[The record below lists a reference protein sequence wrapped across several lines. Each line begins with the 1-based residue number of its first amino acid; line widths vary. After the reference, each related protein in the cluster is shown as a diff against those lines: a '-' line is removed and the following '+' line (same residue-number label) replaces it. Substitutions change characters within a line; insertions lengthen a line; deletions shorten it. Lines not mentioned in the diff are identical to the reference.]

1 MKNSNDIQMRM
12 QYIKSQDGT
21 LIAYEKSGNG
31 KPLIIVGGSLADHQI
46 YVPLANELSPN
57 LTVFNYDRRNRS
69 QSASSRNHTVETELQ
84 DLEAIISLCD
94 EPPILYGH
102 SAGSALAIQA
112 VASGLNVSKLILSDL
127 PFSPINHESENE
139 AIKFEEERRSIT
151 KLLEVG
157 DKVGA
162 VKFFLKGF
170 GMDEQELS
178 SFVESENGK
187 QAINHSIT
195 LPVDYDIL
203 GNGLTPITLLRKV
216 QIPTLILTSNYGL
229 EVAEDAAKYIADC
242 KLAVLESPTYA
253 LSADKIAKPMFNFLE
268 QR

>member
-1 MKNSNDIQMRM
+1 M
-12 QYIKSQDGT
+12 QYINSKDGT
-21 LIAYEKSGNG
+21 QIAYEKSGNG
-31 KPLIIVGGSLADHQI
+31 KPIIIIGGSLADHQM
-46 YVPLANELSPN
+46 YVPLASKLSES
-57 LTVFNYDRRNRS
+57 LTVFNYDRRNRGES
-69 QSASSRNHTVETELQ
+69 GKTSFHTIETELQ
-84 DLEAIISLCD
+84 DLEAIVSLCD
-94 EPPILYGH
+94 EAPILYGH
-102 SAGSALAIQA
+102 SAGSALAIRA

-127 PFSPINHESENE
+127 PFSLINHESENE
-139 AIKFEEERRSIT
+139 AIKFKEEKKFIT

-162 VKFFLKGF
+162 VKFFLKDF
-170 GMDEQELS
+170 GMDEQELN

-203 GNGLTPITLLRKV
+203 GNGLTPIKLLRKV

-229 EVAEDAAKYIADC
+229 DVAEDAAKYIADC
-242 KLAVLESPTYA
+242 KMTVLESPTYT
-253 LSADKIAKPMFNFLE
+253 LSADKIAKPMFDFLE